1 MAPFDFIRTFDV
13 EKIILDAQ
21 RQVAHMIGERIKE
34 MILKASIDHL
44 SLLKGKINELF
55 RAIMKT
61 DVDPSSLKSHIQKY
75 MASIDHLVVVQHANS
90 TNIFFEVQSEHLTT
104 VASQITNALNSKSV
118 EARRCESLKVDLV
131 ILDAKKDTLKKE
143 LEQLSMQREHLYN

>member
-13 EKIILDAQ
+13 EKIILDVQ

-61 DVDPSSLKSHIQKY
+61 DVDPSSLKS
-75 MASIDHLVVVQHANS
+75 
-90 TNIFFEVQSEHLTT
+90 
-104 VASQITNALNSKSV
+104 QI
-118 EARRCESLKVDLV
+118 
-131 ILDAKKDTLKKE
+131 
-143 LEQLSMQREHLYN
+143 

>member
-13 EKIILDAQ
+13 EQIILDAQ

-61 DVDPSSLKSHIQKY
+61 DVDPSSLKS
-75 MASIDHLVVVQHANS
+75 
-90 TNIFFEVQSEHLTT
+90 
-104 VASQITNALNSKSV
+104 QI
-118 EARRCESLKVDLV
+118 
-131 ILDAKKDTLKKE
+131 
-143 LEQLSMQREHLYN
+143 